1 MWNISSLL
9 SYYVAMLL
17 GACTLAIAV
26 QNPIHAILMLISAFI
41 MGSLLLTMFALDYF
55 ALLFLIVYVGAI
67 VVLFL
72 FIVMMLEIKMVNI
85 SERFRDLFNYK
96 NLILPSLLVELLL
109 LEQAD
114 VFNGISSIY
123 NVYLSGQEV
132 LPFLTETNLH
142 VDYSKIIV
150 QTDLLSALGMAL
162 FRYEKVGILLAALL
176 LFVSMVGS
184 IVLTMDS
191 KAIQEIKQQD
201 SNLQAL
207 RNSKVAIAAW
217 RK

>member
-1 MWNISSLL
+1 
-9 SYYVAMLL
+9 MLL

-41 MGSLLLTMFALDYF
+41 MGSLILTMFALDYF

-123 NVYLSGQEV
+123 NVYLSGQEM

-207 RNSKVAIAAW
+207 RNSKVAIAA
-217 RK
+217 

>member
-1 MWNISSLL
+1 
-9 SYYVAMLL
+9 MLL

-123 NVYLSGQEV
+123 NVYLSGQEI

-207 RNSKVAIAAW
+207 RNSKVAIAA
-217 RK
+217 

>member
-1 MWNISSLL
+1 
-9 SYYVAMLL
+9 MLL

-207 RNSKVAIAAW
+207 RNSKVAIAA
-217 RK
+217 

>member
-1 MWNISSLL
+1 
-9 SYYVAMLL
+9 MLL

-41 MGSLLLTMFALDYF
+41 MGSLILTMFALDYF

-96 NLILPSLLVELLL
+96 NLILPSLLIELLL

-114 VFNGISSIY
+114 VFTGISSIY
-123 NVYLSGQEV
+123 TIYLSGQET
-132 LPFLTETNLH
+132 LPFLTETNLY

-162 FRYEKVGILLAALL
+162 FRYEKIGILLAALL

-207 RNSKVAIAAW
+207 RNSKVAIAA
-217 RK
+217 

>member
-1 MWNISSLL
+1 
-9 SYYVAMLL
+9 
-17 GACTLAIAV
+17 
-26 QNPIHAILMLISAFI
+26 
-41 MGSLLLTMFALDYF
+41 
-55 ALLFLIVYVGAI
+55 
-67 VVLFL
+67 
-72 FIVMMLEIKMVNI
+72 
-85 SERFRDLFNYK
+85 
-96 NLILPSLLVELLL
+96 
-109 LEQAD
+109 
-114 VFNGISSIY
+114 
-123 NVYLSGQEV
+123 
-132 LPFLTETNLH
+132 
-142 VDYSKIIV
+142 
-150 QTDLLSALGMAL
+150 MAL

>member
-1 MWNISSLL
+1 
-9 SYYVAMLL
+9 MLL

-114 VFNGISSIY
+114 VFTGISSIY
-123 NVYLSGQEV
+123 NIYLNDQETV
-132 LPFLTETNLH
+132 PFLTETNLY

-162 FRYEKVGILLAALL
+162 FRYEKIGILLAALL

-207 RNSKVAIAAW
+207 RNSKVAIAA
-217 RK
+217 

>member
-1 MWNISSLL
+1 MWNLSSLL

-85 SERFRDLFNYK
+85 SERFRDLFNFR
-96 NLILPSLLVELLL
+96 NLFLPSLLVELLL

-114 VFNGISSIY
+114 VFSGISSIY
-123 NVYLSGQEV
+123 NIYLTQQEEFPLFV
-132 LPFLTETNLH
+132 ESNLY
-142 VDYSKIIV
+142 VDYSKLLI
-150 QTDLLSALGMAL
+150 QTDLLSALGMSL
-162 FRYEKVGILLAALL
+162 FRYEKIGILLAAVL

-191 KAIQEIKQQD
+191 KAIHEIKQQD
-201 SNLQAL
+201 ANIQAL
-207 RNSKVAIAAW
+207 RNSRVSTTSL

>member
-1 MWNISSLL
+1 
-9 SYYVAMLL
+9 MLL

-123 NVYLSGQEV
+123 NVYLS
-132 LPFLTETNLH
+132 
-142 VDYSKIIV
+142 
-150 QTDLLSALGMAL
+150 
-162 FRYEKVGILLAALL
+162 
-176 LFVSMVGS
+176 
-184 IVLTMDS
+184 
-191 KAIQEIKQQD
+191 
-201 SNLQAL
+201 
-207 RNSKVAIAAW
+207 
-217 RK
+217 